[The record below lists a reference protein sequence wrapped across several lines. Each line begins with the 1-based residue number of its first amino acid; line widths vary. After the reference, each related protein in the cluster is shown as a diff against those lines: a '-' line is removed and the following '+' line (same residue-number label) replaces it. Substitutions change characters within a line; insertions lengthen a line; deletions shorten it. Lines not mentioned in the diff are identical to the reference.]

1 VTPSKLVVIGTGGL
15 GRETV
20 WALQAPD
27 AGSPDRPRELL
38 GFLTCHEDQHGTEVC
53 GLPVLGSESW
63 VIGRDDVAAVCCIGD
78 PRARRRLVERLAG
91 EGVSFATVVHPTAS
105 MSEYVEIGAGS
116 IVGARAVLT
125 SQVRV
130 GRNAVIG
137 AGAIVSHDCQ
147 LEDFATLAPGV
158 LLAGSVRVEYGA
170 ELGVG
175 AAVRPGRIV
184 GRGALVGA
192 GSAVVDAVEE
202 NTIVAGVPARLLKR
216 FPADQRL

>member
-15 GRETV
+15 GRETL
-20 WALQAPD
+20 WALRAPE
-27 AGSPDRPRELL
+27 AGKPGRSREVL
-38 GFLTCHEDQHGTEVC
+38 GFLTCREDQHGTEVC

-63 VIGRDDVAAVCCIGD
+63 VIGRQDVAAVCCVGD
-78 PRARRRLVERLAG
+78 PRGRLRLVEWLGG
-91 EGVSFATVVHPTAS
+91 EGVSFATAVHPTAS

-116 IVGARAVLT
+116 IVGAGAVLT
-125 SQVRV
+125 SQVSV

-137 AGAIVSHDCQ
+137 AGAIVSHDCR

-175 AAVRPGRIV
+175 ASVRPEQII

-192 GSAVVDAVEE
+192 GSAVVDAVEA
-202 NTIVAGVPARLLKR
+202 NTVVAGVPARPMKR
-216 FPADQRL
+216 FPADQQL